1 MDLINGF
8 PRSPYARLHN
18 VVSLPST
25 IDKIRADL
33 NGTLGEYVWQS
44 GFSKWL
50 IDFLGVHQDATRDAI
65 ATRPDDDSVW
75 EWLQQNMQPRTNEDI
90 ARFNR
95 DMIERRWSPERA
107 SRIQE
112 LCESIGKP
120 GVSDIVTYF
129 EWQDLEENRQAEYQS
144 EPIDL
149 SVTPPRDPYQKL
161 LGLVNL
167 PRTLD
172 KARAE
177 LAGTTGD
184 YIWRTGQ
191 SLLLLDFLGLTPD
204 ELFEAL
210 RTDHSDK
217 SMCEWISSNMLSRS
231 DVEIAFFNRGA
242 IQNYPVTADRMEAH
256 ERMLTDAGLAP
267 MTTITTA
274 FERLCWDDALL

>member
-18 VVSLPST
+18 VVSLPRT

>member
-1 MDLINGF
+1 MDLVHGF
-8 PRSPYARLHN
+8 PRSPYVRLHN
-18 VVSLPST
+18 IVSLPRT

-33 NGTLGEYVWQS
+33 NDTLGEYVWRT
-44 GFSKWL
+44 GFREWL
-50 IDFLGVHQDATRDAI
+50 LDFLGVSQDAVREAI
-65 ATRPDDDSVW
+65 AERPDDDAVW
-75 EWLQQNMQPRTNEDI
+75 EFLQQDMQPRTNQDI

-95 DMIERRWSPERA
+95 DMLERRFPPQRS

-112 LCESIGKP
+112 LCASIGKP
-120 GVSDIVTYF
+120 AVSDIVTYF
-129 EWQDLEENRQAEYQS
+129 ELQDLEENRQAEYLS

-149 SVTPPRDPYQKL
+149 SVSPPRDPYQKF

-167 PRTLD
+167 PRMLD

-177 LAGTTGD
+177 LAGTMED

-204 ELFEAL
+204 ALFDAL
-210 RTDHSDK
+210 RTDHADK
-217 SMCEWISSNMLSRS
+217 SMCEWISANMPPRS

-242 IQNYPVTADRMEAH
+242 IQNYPVTIDRIEAH
-256 ERMLTDAGLAP
+256 GRMLTEAGLAP

-274 FERLCWDDALL
+274 VERLCWDDALL

>member
-1 MDLINGF
+1 MDLIHGF
-8 PRSPYARLHN
+8 PRSPYVRLHN
-18 VVSLPST
+18 IVSLPRT

-33 NGTLGEYVWQS
+33 NGTLGEYNWRS
-44 GFSKWL
+44 GFSEWL
-50 IDFLGVHQDATRDAI
+50 LDFLGVSHDATRDAI
-65 ATRPDDDSVW
+65 AERPDDEAVW
-75 EWLQQNMQPRTNEDI
+75 EWLQQNMQPRSHEDL

-95 DMIERRWSPERA
+95 DMIERRWTPERA
-107 SRIQE
+107 SRIRE
-112 LCESIGKP
+112 LCKSIGKP
-120 GVSDIVTYF
+120 GISDIVTYF
-129 EWQDLEENRQAEYQS
+129 EWQDLEENRQAEYLS

-149 SVTPPRDPYQKL
+149 AVTPPRDPYQKF

-167 PRTLD
+167 PRMLD

-177 LAGTTGD
+177 LAGTNGD

-204 ELFEAL
+204 ALFDAL

-217 SMCEWISSNMLSRS
+217 SICEWISANMASRS

-242 IQNYPVTADRMEAH
+242 IQNYPVTIDRMEGH
-256 ERMLTDAGLAP
+256 ERMLTEAGLAP

-274 FERLCWDDALL
+274 FERLCWDDDLL